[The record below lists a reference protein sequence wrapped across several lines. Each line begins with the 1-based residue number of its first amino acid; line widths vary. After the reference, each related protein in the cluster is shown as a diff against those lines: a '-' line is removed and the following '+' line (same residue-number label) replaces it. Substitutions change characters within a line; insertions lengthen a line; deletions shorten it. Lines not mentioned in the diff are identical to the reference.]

1 MMWNSKM
8 SDVHTSSRPMGSR
21 AAERGEDPEKGR
33 IRQDNEAI
41 ILQAAE
47 QIFARFGFKGAT
59 MALIAE
65 AAGLPKANLHYYF
78 GNKETLY
85 YTVLD
90 DILHDWLA
98 PLDDFQPQADPKTAI
113 ERYVIHKISFS
124 FEHPEASQLFA
135 NEILQG
141 APRVHARLQTELRQL
156 VDEKAAVLEGWI
168 AAGRMKP
175 LDARH
180 FFFSV
185 WSMTQTYADFSV
197 QIAAVMGEE
206 AGSAAAQQRA
216 TDHVLS
222 CVFRICGLET

>member
-1 MMWNSKM
+1 MMWNSKV
-8 SDVHTSSRPMGSR
+8 SDAQASLIPNGVRP
-21 AAERGEDPEKGR
+21 AERAEETEKGR

-47 QIFARFGFKGAT
+47 QIFARYGFKGAT

-65 AAGLPKANLHYYF
+65 SAGLPKANLHYYF

-113 ERYVIHKISFS
+113 KRYVIHKMNFS

-156 VDEKAAVLEGWI
+156 VDEKSAVLEGWI
-168 AAGRMKP
+168 AAGKVKP
-175 LDARH
+175 LDTRH

-197 QIAAVMGEE
+197 QIAAVMGED
-206 AGSAAAQQRA
+206 AGLAAQQQRA

-222 CVFRICGLET
+222 CVFRICGLES

>member
-1 MMWNSKM
+1 M
-8 SDVHTSSRPMGSR
+8 SDAQASSLPNSARP
-21 AAERGEDPEKGR
+21 AERAEETEKGR

-47 QIFARFGFKGAT
+47 QIFARYGFKGAT

-113 ERYVIHKISFS
+113 ERYVIHKMCFS

-156 VDEKAAVLEGWI
+156 VDEKSAVLEGWI
-168 AAGRMKP
+168 AAGKVKP
-175 LDARH
+175 LDTRH

-197 QIAAVMGEE
+197 QIAAVMGEDV
-206 AGSAAAQQRA
+206 GLSVQQQRA

-222 CVFRICGLET
+222 CVFRICGLAS

>member
-1 MMWNSKM
+1 MMWNSKV
-8 SDVHTSSRPMGSR
+8 SDAQASSLPNSARP
-21 AAERGEDPEKGR
+21 AERAEETEKGR

-47 QIFARFGFKGAT
+47 QIFARYGFKGAT

-113 ERYVIHKISFS
+113 ERYVIHKMCFS

-156 VDEKAAVLEGWI
+156 VDEKSAVLEGWI
-168 AAGRMKP
+168 AAGKVKP
-175 LDARH
+175 LDTRH

-197 QIAAVMGEE
+197 QIAAVMGEDV
-206 AGSAAAQQRA
+206 GLSVQQQRA

-222 CVFRICGLET
+222 CVFRICGLAS

>member
-1 MMWNSKM
+1 MWNSKV
-8 SDVHTSSRPMGSR
+8 SDAQASLIPNGVRP
-21 AAERGEDPEKGR
+21 AERAEETEKGR

-47 QIFARFGFKGAT
+47 QIFARYGFKGAT

-113 ERYVIHKISFS
+113 KRYVIHKMNFS

-141 APRVHARLQTELRQL
+141 APRVHARLQTDLRQL
-156 VDEKAAVLEGWI
+156 VDEKSAVLEGWI
-168 AAGRMKP
+168 AAGKVKP
-175 LDARH
+175 LDTRH

-197 QIAAVMGEE
+197 QIAAVMGED
-206 AGSAAAQQRA
+206 AGLSAQQQRA

-222 CVFRICGLET
+222 CVFRICGLES

>member
-1 MMWNSKM
+1 MWNSKV
-8 SDVHTSSRPMGSR
+8 SDAQASSLLDGVR
-21 AAERGEDPEKGR
+21 AAECAEETEKGR

-47 QIFARFGFKGAT
+47 QIFARYGFKGAT

-113 ERYVIHKISFS
+113 KRYVIHKMCFS
-124 FEHPEASQLFA
+124 FDHPEASQLFA

-156 VDEKAAVLEGWI
+156 VDEKSAVLEGWI
-168 AAGRMKP
+168 AAGKVKP
-175 LDARH
+175 LDTRH

-197 QIAAVMGEE
+197 QIAAVMGEDV
-206 AGSAAAQQRA
+206 GLAAQQQRA

-222 CVFRICGLET
+222 CVFRICGLES

>member
-1 MMWNSKM
+1 MWNSKV
-8 SDVHTSSRPMGSR
+8 SDAQASLIPNGVRP
-21 AAERGEDPEKGR
+21 AERAEETEKGR

-47 QIFARFGFKGAT
+47 QIFARYGFKGAT

-113 ERYVIHKISFS
+113 KRYVIHKMNFS

-156 VDEKAAVLEGWI
+156 VDEKSAVLEGWI
-168 AAGRMKP
+168 AAGKVKP
-175 LDARH
+175 LDTRH

-197 QIAAVMGEE
+197 QIAAVMGED
-206 AGSAAAQQRA
+206 AGLAAQQQRA

-222 CVFRICGLET
+222 CVFRICGLES

>member
-1 MMWNSKM
+1 MMWNSKV
-8 SDVHTSSRPMGSR
+8 SDAQASSLPNSARP
-21 AAERGEDPEKGR
+21 AERAEETEKGR

-47 QIFARFGFKGAT
+47 QIFARYGFKGAT

-113 ERYVIHKISFS
+113 ERYVIHKMCFS

-156 VDEKAAVLEGWI
+156 VDEKSAVLEGWI
-168 AAGRMKP
+168 AAGKVKP
-175 LDARH
+175 LDTRH

-197 QIAAVMGEE
+197 QIAAVMGEDVGL
-206 AGSAAAQQRA
+206 AVQQQRA

-222 CVFRICGLET
+222 CVFRICGLAS

>member
-1 MMWNSKM
+1 MMWNSKV
-8 SDVHTSSRPMGSR
+8 SDEHTSSRPIGSR
-21 AAERGEDPEKGR
+21 IAERGEDTEKGR

-47 QIFARFGFKGAT
+47 RIFARFGFKGAT
-59 MALIAE
+59 MSLIAE

-85 YTVLD
+85 DRVLD
-90 DILHDWLA
+90 GTLHDWLA
-98 PLDDFQPQADPKTAI
+98 PLDDFHPQADPKTAI
-113 ERYVIHKISFS
+113 EHYIIHKIRFS
-124 FEHPEASQLFA
+124 FEHPEASRLFA

-141 APRVHARLQTELRQL
+141 APRVQARLQTELRQL

-168 AAGRMKP
+168 AAGRMKS

-197 QIAAVMGEE
+197 QIAAVIGENV
-206 AGSAAAQQRA
+206 GSAAAQQRA

-222 CVFRICGLET
+222 CVFRICGLEA